1 MDSLPVPDADALQV
15 SDALQARIR
24 SLVQTAGG
32 WIGFDHFMQAAL
44 YEPALGYYV
53 AGARRFGSGG
63 DFVTAPELTPLF
75 GHCLA
80 SASLEWLAQLAPVV
94 TEFGAGT
101 GQLAAQMLN
110 ALERL
115 GSPPEQYRIIEVSPA
130 LREQQRH
137 TLELMCPGMVRRV
150 QWLDALPPRLDG
162 LILAN
167 EVLDAMPVRLFEI
180 HDGAIHERGLMRG
193 EDNAP
198 LVWQTRLADAAFSAR
213 VRRALAAAGW
223 GGADPMNVDLGA
235 WPNGYTS
242 EIHEAALAWLDTVGE
257 RMGAGVM
264 LLVDYGFPAREFYHP
279 QRSGGTLAC
288 HYRHRVHHDPL
299 RYPGLQDITVH
310 VDFTALARRADRAGL
325 ETLGYTSQA
334 NFLLNAGLLDGLAG
348 MPRDGG
354 EYLRQSQAVQRLVSE
369 AEMGELFKVIA
380 FGRGVRGAGTGFG
393 RGSRLTGLH
402 EPGED

>member
-1 MDSLPVPDADALQV
+1 MDELPVPDADALQV
-15 SDALQARIR
+15 SDALQARVR
-24 SLVQTAGG
+24 SRVQTAGG
-32 WIGFDHFMQAAL
+32 WLGFDQFMQAAL
-44 YEPALGYYV
+44 YEPGLGYYV
-53 AGARRFGSGG
+53 AGARRFGAAG

-80 SASLEWLAQLAPVV
+80 NASLEWLEVLAPTI

-110 ALERL
+110 ALDRL
-115 GSPPEQYRIIEVSPA
+115 GRAPDAYRIIEVSPA

-137 TLELMCPGMVRRV
+137 TLEMLCPDLAGRV
-150 QWLDALPPRLDG
+150 QWLDRLPERLDG

-167 EVLDAMPVRLFEI
+167 EVLDAMPVRLFALHE
-180 HDGAIHERGLMRG
+180 GTIHERGLMRG
-193 EDNAP
+193 QGDQP
-198 LVWQTRLADAAFSAR
+198 LVWQTRIADSGFTAR
-213 VRRALAAAGW
+213 VRRALAGAGW
-223 GGADPMNVDLGA
+223 GGADPLALDLSV
-235 WPNGYTS
+235 WPEGYAS
-242 EIHEAALAWLDTVGE
+242 EVHEAAIGWVDTLAE
-257 RMGAGVM
+257 RLGAGVM

-279 QRSGGTLAC
+279 QRAGGTLAC

-310 VDFTALARRADRAGL
+310 VDFTALARRAERAGL
-325 ETLGYTSQA
+325 EVLGYTSQA

-348 MPRDGG
+348 MPRDGT

-380 FGRGVRGAGTGFG
+380 FGRGARGGGPGFHHG
-393 RGSRLTGLH
+393 DRQGALFES
-402 EPGED
+402 EA